1 MTFDDYA
8 NEMADLDDEERLET
22 LIEIGERLPPL
33 AAERAAVPFPAAC
46 RVQECQTPVHLWVEV
61 REGRVFIEADVPKK
75 SPTVRGLVALLVD
88 AFRGET
94 PEVVLR
100 TPDDVLAA
108 LHLSAAL
115 GMTRQQGARGV
126 IARIKREIHG
136 QLAQS

>member
-1 MTFDDYA
+1 MFR
-8 NEMADLDDEERLET
+8 DLRERVT
-22 LIEIGERLPPL
+22 PTRRLL
-33 AAERAAVPFPAAC
+33 AWVLLALVSTATVGDALDGRS
-46 RVQECQTPVHLWVEV
+46 TPV
-61 REGRVFIEADVPKK
+61 VPVAA
-75 SPTVRGLVALLVD
+75 SLLALGWAAGLVALLVD